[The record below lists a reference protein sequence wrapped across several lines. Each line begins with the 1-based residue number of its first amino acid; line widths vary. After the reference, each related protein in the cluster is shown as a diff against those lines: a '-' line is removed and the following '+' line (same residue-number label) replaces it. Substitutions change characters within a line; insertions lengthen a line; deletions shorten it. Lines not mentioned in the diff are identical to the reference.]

1 MEPARGLARMTSEH
15 VPDDWLEEYSKGELL
30 EPRLGQL
37 EEHLLICELCCERLT
52 KADDSWGLNG

>member
-1 MEPARGLARMTSEH
+1 MTSEH

-30 EPRLGQL
+30 EPQLGQL